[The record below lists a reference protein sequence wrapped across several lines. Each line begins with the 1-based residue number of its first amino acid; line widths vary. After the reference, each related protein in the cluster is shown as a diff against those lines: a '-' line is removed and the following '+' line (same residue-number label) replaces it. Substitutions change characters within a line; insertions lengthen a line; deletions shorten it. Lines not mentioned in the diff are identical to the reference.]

1 MILLSSVRNK
11 AVSGEGLLPLPPHF
25 SSLIATQ
32 QKPHEVSLHMTLSEG
47 KDCRVYDGLEYKE
60 EVGGEVDSKDGVGV
74 DIRVRV
80 RTA

>member
-1 MILLSSVRNK
+1 
-11 AVSGEGLLPLPPHF
+11 
-25 SSLIATQ
+25 
-32 QKPHEVSLHMTLSEG
+32 MTLSEG

-80 RTA
+80 RTAQSLIKVTLKLYTFYDAWKSTESKQQVTAN